1 MSNAT
6 DALQQGQDVANQ
18 TFDRTMSGLKDGIA
32 QATTGFEQAQSSMHQ
47 GVDKAM
53 KTAQDM
59 MAFSQG
65 NIEAMTRSSQILAT
79 GLQDMF
85 QHAASSAKALLEDAV
100 GTMKAM
106 ASVNSIREAIDLQSG
121 LLRSATEKAVSQA
134 SQLTDASMK
143 LSERTVAP
151 ITARLS
157 LATEMF
163 THAA

>member
-6 DALQQGQDVANQ
+6 DALQQGQEVANQ

-32 QATTGFEQAQSSMHQ
+32 QATTGFEQAQSNMHQ
-47 GVDKAM
+47 GVEKAM
-53 KTAQDM
+53 KAAHDM

-85 QHAASSAKALLEDAV
+85 QHIASGAKASMEDAM
-100 GTMKAM
+100 GTMKAIGSM
-106 ASVNSIREAIDLQSG
+106 NSIREAMDLQSN
-121 LLRSATEKAVSQA
+121 LLRSAAEQAVSQA
-134 SQLTDASMK
+134 SQLTDAGMK
-143 LSERTVAP
+143 LSERTLAP

-163 THAA
+163 TRAA

>member
-1 MSNAT
+1 MSDTTN
-6 DALQQGQDVANQ
+6 ALQQAQEAAGQ

-32 QATTGFEQAQSSMHQ
+32 QATTESEQAQSSMRQ
-47 GVDKAM
+47 DLEKAM

-65 NIEAMTRSSQILAT
+65 NIEAMARASQIFAM

-85 QHAASSAKALLEDAV
+85 QHVASGAKASMEDAM

-106 ASVNSIREAIDLQSG
+106 GSVNSVRAAMDMQG
-121 LLRSATEKAVSQA
+121 NLLRSAAEKAASQA
-134 SQLTDASMK
+134 SQLADAGMK
-143 LSERTVAP
+143 LSERTLAP

-157 LATEMF
+157 Q
-163 THAA
+163 AAELFGRAA